1 MNGKEK
7 INYKDFYQDY
17 YKTWLKENPDY
28 HKKYRKRKKAEQAV
42 LQKKVSVIREILE
55 PLLDAYIAQ
64 KNNKLSEPDNENLG
78 KTVLDKKEELTSLKT
93 NRYKKKT
100 NHKKEELTY
109 CFYVIKAK
117 ELEFIRLLL
126 PENKCDNLIN
136 KLNLCI

>member
-78 KTVLDKKEELTSLKT
+78 KTVLDKKEELT
-93 NRYKKKT
+93 
-100 NHKKEELTY
+100 Y